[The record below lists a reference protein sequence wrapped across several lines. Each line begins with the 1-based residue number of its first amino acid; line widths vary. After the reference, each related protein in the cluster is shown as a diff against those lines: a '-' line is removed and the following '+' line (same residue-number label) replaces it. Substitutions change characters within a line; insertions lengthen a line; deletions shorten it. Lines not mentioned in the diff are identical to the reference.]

1 MNDQVKYGTCPVC
14 NGSGRVPCPYDK
26 ETPWLR
32 AMSGYD
38 TVTHTSVCRNCGRV
52 SGRLFVGPATGK
64 VLINKDGVQCTHE
77 YVARTKG
84 YYYCKHC
91 NDEI

>member
-1 MNDQVKYGTCPVC
+1 MANQVKYGTCPVC
-14 NGSGRVPCPYDK
+14 NGSGRVPCPYD
-26 ETPWLR
+26 T
-32 AMSGYD
+32 
-38 TVTHTSVCRNCGRV
+38 THTSVCRNCGRH

-91 NDEI
+91 NHEI